1 MNLKGIIKK
10 NEKDF
15 LAGLTVAAVALPL
28 ALAFGVSSGAT
39 AAAGMITAIIAGIVI
54 GSLSGGF
61 YQISGPTGAMAA
73 ILMSIAAVHGMQG
86 ILLATFWRG
95 FSCFWQDFALRE
107 LDFFYSVTGHYRV
120 YFRNCYYYCVGAA

>member
-1 MNLKGIIKK
+1 MISVEWKFHEKRMRMFKKYTQMIRDEFKGYNQKKLK
-10 NEKDF
+10 KDF

-86 ILLATFWRG
+86 ILLATF
-95 FSCFWQDFALRE
+95 L
-107 LDFFYSVTGHYRV
+107 
-120 YFRNCYYYCVGAA
+120 

>member
-1 MNLKGIIKK
+1 MFKKYTQMIRDEFKGYNQKK
-10 NEKDF
+10 MKKDF

-95 FSCFWQDFALRE
+95 FSCFWQGFCA
-107 LDFFYSVTGHYRV
+107 
-120 YFRNCYYYCVGAA
+120 

>member
-1 MNLKGIIKK
+1 MFKKYTQMIRDEFKGYNQKK
-10 NEKDF
+10 MKKDF

-73 ILMSIAAVHGMQG
+73 ILMSIAAVFRHRSLPG
-86 ILLATFWRG
+86 LLQELLLLLRWGSLIISLG
-95 FSCFWQDFALRE
+95 FVQKD
-107 LDFFYSVTGHYRV
+107 TI
-120 YFRNCYYYCVGAA
+120 

>member
-1 MNLKGIIKK
+1 MK
-10 NEKDF
+10 KDF

-86 ILLATFWRG
+86 ILLATFLAG
-95 FSCFWQDFALRE
+95 IFLLLAGILR
-107 LDFFYSVTGHYRV
+107 LGSLTSFIPSRSLRV

>member
-1 MNLKGIIKK
+1 LKKECFKIKRYKNLLQQEFRHYSKAKLQ
-10 NEKDF
+10 KDL

-28 ALAFGVSSGAT
+28 ALAFGVSSGAD

-73 ILMSIAAVHGMQG
+73 ILMGIIATQV
-86 ILLATFWRG
+86 LL
-95 FSCFWQDFALRE
+95 QE
-107 LDFFYSVTGHYRV
+107 LLSLLL
-120 YFRNCYYYCVGAA
+120 

>member
-95 FSCFWQDFALRE
+95 FSCFWQGFCA
-107 LDFFYSVTGHYRV
+107 
-120 YFRNCYYYCVGAA
+120 

>member
-1 MNLKGIIKK
+1 MK
-10 NEKDF
+10 KDF

-86 ILLATFWRG
+86 ILLATFLAG
-95 FSCFWQDFALRE
+95 IFLLLAGTLR
-107 LDFFYSVTGHYRV
+107 LGSLTSFYSVTGHYRV

>member
-1 MNLKGIIKK
+1 MK
-10 NEKDF
+10 KDF

-86 ILLATFWRG
+86 ILLATFLAG
-95 FSCFWQDFALRE
+95 IFLLLAGIFAFRE